1 MYSRQLTHLETASS
15 LVFFPALSNRTQE
28 PQSSD
33 GRARS
38 SCGKPSLAP
47 STLSP
52 LTLSDGR
59 VKPVVASSVDVVLVI
74 VLLLLMA
81 LTQPKPL
88 LVEGAR
94 PEV

>member
-1 MYSRQLTHLETASS
+1 MEGPGAHVASPV
-15 LVFFPALSNRTQE
+15 LLPAL
-28 PQSSD
+28 PH
-33 GRARS
+33 RS
-38 SCGKPSLAP
+38 RELR
-47 STLSP
+47 
-52 LTLSDGR
+52 LSDGR
-59 VKPVVASSVDVVLVI
+59 VKPLVASSVDVVLVI

>member
-1 MYSRQLTHLETASS
+1 MEGPGAHVGS
-15 LVFFPALSNRTQE
+15 LVLLPA
-28 PQSSD
+28 
-33 GRARS
+33 
-38 SCGKPSLAP
+38 
-47 STLSP
+47 LSP